1 MDILA
6 GVLQRDTLA
15 PYLFIIVID
24 YIMTVTIDDD
34 DSNSGFTLR
43 PARSRSIFAEKIA
56 DVEQVANRLLLW
68 EPTHGVRSR
77 GRPAITYDDSL
88 RADTG
93 LKLRLKMTLEKWEV
107 LWQIEFHGDSASIL
121 ER

>member
-1 MDILA
+1 M
-6 GVLQRDTLA
+6 A

-107 LWQIEFHGDSASIL
+107 LRQIEFHGDSASIL